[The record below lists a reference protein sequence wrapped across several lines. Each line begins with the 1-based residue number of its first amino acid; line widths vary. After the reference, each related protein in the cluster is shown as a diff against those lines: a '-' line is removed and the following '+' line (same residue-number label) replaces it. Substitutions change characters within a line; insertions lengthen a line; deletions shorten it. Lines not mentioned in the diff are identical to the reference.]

1 MKCLPIF
8 CFVKSVIG
16 GCNIYQ
22 MNSAVVSGIITGH
35 SRHLCYVDA
44 AKYTECGTD
53 VLHIL
58 LGDYLIPVCVVVE
71 RASW

>member
-16 GCNIYQ
+16 GCNSYVV
-22 MNSAVVSGIITGH
+22 NAAVVSGITGQ
-35 SRHLCYVDA
+35 SRRVCCVDA

-53 VLHIL
+53 ILCVLL
-58 LGDYLIPVCVVVE
+58 RVYLIPVCMGVE
-71 RASW
+71 RTSW